1 MTKKAMSAI
10 EPNECRHCRHFRF
23 GESDSAMTGDSGEC
37 HRYPMQVIPDGEG
50 GITFCWTPAFPDDS
64 CGEFARVVS

>member
-1 MTKKAMSAI
+1 
-10 EPNECRHCRHFRF
+10 
-23 GESDSAMTGDSGEC
+23 MTGDSGEC

-64 CGEFARVVS
+64 CGEFVRVMS